1 MESKLIEWGDD
12 VALVLDRSMLNQL
25 NITLG
30 TPLDVSVQGQLIII
44 KPIYKEA
51 GPGDIKE
58 ALERVNTRYGR
69 ALKRL
74 AE

>member
-12 VALVLDRSMLNQL
+12 VALVLDRSMLDQL
-25 NITLG
+25 NITLD
-30 TPLDVSVQGQLIII
+30 TPLDVSVEGQVIII
-44 KPIYKEA
+44 KPINKEA
-51 GPGDIKE
+51 GPEDIKE

>member
-12 VALVLDRSMLNQL
+12 VALVLDRSMLDQL
-25 NITLG
+25 NITLD
-30 TPLDVSVQGQLIII
+30 TPLDVSI
-44 KPIYKEA
+44 KGKEIRINPIYKEA
-51 GPGDIKE
+51 GPEDIKE
-58 ALERVNTRYGR
+58 ALERVNHRYGR

>member
-12 VALVLDRSMLNQL
+12 VALVFDRSMLDQL
-25 NITLG
+25 NITLD
-30 TPLDVSVQGQLIII
+30 TPLNVSIEGKEIRIN
-44 KPIYKEA
+44 PIYKEA
-51 GPGDIKE
+51 GPDDIKE
-58 ALERVNTRYGR
+58 ALERVNGRYGR

>member
-1 MESKLIEWGDD
+1 MESKLIAWGDD
-12 VALVLDRSMLNQL
+12 LALVLDHSILDQL
-25 NITLG
+25 NITLD
-30 TPLDVSVQGQLIII
+30 TPLDVSVEGQRIRI

-51 GPGDIKE
+51 GPDDIKE
-58 ALERVNTRYGR
+58 ALERVNRRYGR